1 MCVIH
6 HMMICWYFCRDV
18 GIAFQQRSNEMY
30 QCRRS
35 CDQEVP
41 VALAA
46 LAKERQ
52 AQRQAEAQARNV
64 KSSTGG

>member
-1 MCVIH
+1 VGIKHDVI
-6 HMMICWYFCRDV
+6 ICWYFCRDA
-18 GIAFQQRSNEMY
+18 GIAFQHELY

-35 CDQEVP
+35 RDQEVP

-64 KSSTGG
+64 ESSTAG